1 MLSVSARLTIRQ
13 FIRYVGLPCLLY
25 SMIFFGASEFLEHWL
40 YLKVSEPTIHL
51 LHLARGIASMFFIGG
66 VLIWSLSRVQQT
78 FESQIQSITSL
89 LNLARVGL
97 IAFDSDFRVLSM
109 NLRASEMLGSIY
121 ASNFTEWV
129 ASIRETLKTRDTF
142 ECESPLGGGS
152 RLKLMSLQSQERGFL
167 LLLSDITDEKSM
179 EQQFIIAE
187 KMSAFGR
194 IAGGLAHEMGT
205 PLNIISGRAE
215 IIESMCNSLCPVCN
229 ERAKPQ
235 VQKHISVIF
244 QQIERISGI
253 IQKLLAQTQEVET
266 DLQDFSVNECV
277 KRAVEFVSPDL
288 NREAVRLEMMLSP
301 DLPNLHGHPDQIQH
315 VVLHLLLNAMDATQ
329 GRDGVLEVATLRK
342 NGDVLLSVRDNGEG
356 IPAENLTR
364 VFDPFFTTKE
374 FGKGTGLG
382 LSVASSLIRAHG
394 GKIEVES
401 QIGHG
406 TRFLITLPLHEQ
418 TT

>member
-1 MLSVSARLTIRQ
+1 
-13 FIRYVGLPCLLY
+13 
-25 SMIFFGASEFLEHWL
+25 
-40 YLKVSEPTIHL
+40 
-51 LHLARGIASMFFIGG
+51 
-66 VLIWSLSRVQQT
+66 
-78 FESQIQSITSL
+78 
-89 LNLARVGL
+89 
-97 IAFDSDFRVLSM
+97 M